1 MKSRLQDNDIEMYS
15 SPNEGKSV
23 VAERFITF
31 LKNKI
36 DKYMIST
43 PKNVCINKLT
53 DISNGYNYITTRHI

>member
-1 MKSRLQDNDIEMYS
+1 MKSWLQDNDIEMYS
-15 SPNEGKSV
+15 SPNEGKFV

-53 DISNGYNYITTRHI
+53 DISNGYNYTCHV